1 MLPRAASHSVQSE
14 SDGTERNAALTDGTC
29 CKAGQLQ
36 PSPSALTKK
45 GLLLFGHRDTAK
57 GDAYLWDLLFAI
69 CWTCAGSIFQ
79 PAEQP
84 EQMKSAIL

>member
-1 MLPRAASHSVQSE
+1 MASATSFSL
-14 SDGTERNAALTDGTC
+14 DGQR
-29 CKAGQLQ
+29 
-36 PSPSALTKK
+36 
-45 GLLLFGHRDTAK
+45 LLVFGHRDTAK

-84 EQMKSAIL
+84 EQVKSAIL